1 MEARKISEL
10 IEANQITENDVMP
23 IVNAG
28 VTKKV
33 KFTFVRNFI
42 NNMVDRILF
51 AINQY
56 GHLIETN
63 ASGTEIDLG
72 NVIGPQGATG
82 ATGAPGPK
90 GDQGEQGPQGPVG
103 PQGPKGDAGA
113 TGAIQTAFF
122 GTTTETGIIDVTIEG
137 LTELVRGTKISII
150 CPQIDD
156 VSANGLQ
163 LRINNSL
170 SAEIKVLKNNSL
182 QSIVSH
188 TGYWEGA
195 STSSTRVC
203 DANVQLDLVYN
214 GSEWQVKD
222 NPVLCA
228 YFTTDKNYSVYS
240 NGLIK
245 QTATIYKG
253 SNLSAGASWNA
264 TPTFQITMR
273 DTGYSLLMSAGDQG
287 GGGEEEREVYN
298 TRTTENTQL
307 TIFNRNSNTVCTS
320 PSIAYT
326 VKGL

>member
-170 SAEIKVLKNNSL
+170 RAEIKVLKNNSL
-182 QSIVSH
+182 QSIIAH

-195 STSSTRVC
+195 SSTSQRVW
-203 DANVQLDLVYN
+203 DNNTTLELIYDGTNWVVV
-214 GSEWQVKD
+214 G
-222 NPVLCA
+222 NPVLCS
-228 YFTTDKNYSVYS
+228 YFATDKSYSVYA
-240 NGLIK
+240 NGFIH
-245 QTATIYKG
+245 QWGRRNNG
-253 SNLSAGASWNA
+253 SNSRGLDYDLTFPIVFNSGTSYVINVSAQRNGSGECAM
-264 TPTFQITMR
+264 TPT
-273 DTGYSLLMSAGDQG
+273 GYIINSSKAHIGAYGISSSNIAQYLLW
-287 GGGEEEREVYN
+287 EVMGY
-298 TRTTENTQL
+298 
-307 TIFNRNSNTVCTS
+307 
-320 PSIAYT
+320 
-326 VKGL
+326 

>member
-28 VTKKV
+28 ITKKV

-51 AINQY
+51 AINQS

-72 NVIGPQGATG
+72 NVVGPRGATG

-90 GDQGEQGPQGPVG
+90 GNQGEQGPQGPVG

-122 GTTTETGIIDVTIEG
+122 STTTETGIIDVTIEG

-150 CPQIDD
+150 CPQIDN

-182 QSIVSH
+182 QSIIAH

-195 STSSTRVC
+195 ATSSTRVC

-214 GSEWQVKD
+214 GTEWQVKD
-222 NPVLCA
+222 NPVLCS
-228 YFTTDKNYSVYS
+228 YFATNKSYSVYA
-240 NGLIK
+240 NGYIHQWGI
-245 QTATIYKG
+245 QTGVTESIQTKTPLLVPYTQDFTIVDACTARTPYYSSYTADFTTLLFRIGSTSGSEIIRWAT
-253 SNLSAGASWNA
+253 
-264 TPTFQITMR
+264 F
-273 DTGYSLLMSAGDQG
+273 GY
-287 GGGEEEREVYN
+287 
-298 TRTTENTQL
+298 
-307 TIFNRNSNTVCTS
+307 
-320 PSIAYT
+320 
-326 VKGL
+326 